1 MAYIMLQYDRPT
13 DHTRNW
19 HDYNGRVRD
28 WIARLLQT
36 PGAVSFMAY
45 RTADGSSP
53 NTTTM
58 LEFGTLRRPD
68 APPAPSTSRPFC
80 RRSARP
86 ARTIPRCYAI
96 AHARPDARHAQRV
109 RNALSPNALL
119 DQPLDHALEELDELL
134 GGDVGPHGA
143 PPFGPYLWPD
153 SPQQGL

>member
-1 MAYIMLQYDRPT
+1 MASIMLQYDRPT

-80 RRSARP
+80 KRSAQP
-86 ARTIPRCYAI
+86 ARTIPRCLWWSIRPTRPSPSGPEGVTGVQECTLDLLDRGGERDGRAKCDRI
-96 AHARPDARHAQRV
+96 GGHSPPLGPVPRGRGDRARPH
-109 RNALSPNALL
+109 
-119 DQPLDHALEELDELL
+119 
-134 GGDVGPHGA
+134 
-143 PPFGPYLWPD
+143 
-153 SPQQGL
+153 